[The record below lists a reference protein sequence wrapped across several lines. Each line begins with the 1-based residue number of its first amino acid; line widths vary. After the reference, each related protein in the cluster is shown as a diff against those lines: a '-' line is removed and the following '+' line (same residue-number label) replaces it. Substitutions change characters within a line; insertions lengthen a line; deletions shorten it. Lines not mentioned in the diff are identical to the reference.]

1 MSLQPQTIPP
11 VPEATV
17 RVAGAAFPKG
27 NLYLRLR
34 DELSLFCHYGG
45 NESGDVIILL
55 RLLTRARCE
64 IDP

>member
-27 NLYLRLR
+27 NLYPRLR
-34 DELSLFCHYGG
+34 DELGTLYDDTTF
-45 NESGDVIILL
+45 N
-55 RLLTRARCE
+55 R
-64 IDP
+64 